1 MADKT
6 LVEGAQR
13 LANASSQ
20 FVDYGSAIV
29 RNLDKNQ
36 EESRV
41 RNADAKVRVKEL
53 NRRVQN
59 NYNKLDG
66 NVDFT
71 GLKGQQLADTK
82 DAAAAYVREYHEA
95 ADENARIN
103 DPMSPASKDAQN
115 RMNDAQQKIVAMK
128 NGLDT
133 YADKMKMYNGARKSY
148 SGAGGNEEALTQG
161 NYIFGIDDEPAK
173 FEFDENGNLGFGGE
187 SGVTNIVDYSMPL
200 SRATDEALV
209 IPNALSK
216 IQGQQVPLDLG
227 AKTAYAQTTMAMLR
241 RDGVMESFLGGDF
254 NDDVMNTLFD
264 GIEYNPEDE
273 EGTAKA
279 MSERIMNEYEL
290 AATRGVDA
298 KRQAERAQEAKKKP
312 TDQETKQNRS
322 WITAATQISELTAL
336 KEVSAPNGNSVAIV
350 PAGVN
355 VEVGY
360 GIGNDGKL
368 GKPLPPEAATE
379 PGMII
384 RTRYEINEA
393 DGMEAPFLE
402 WVPLNEGLLL
412 TKKF

>member
-29 RNLDKNQ
+29 SNLDKNQ

-53 NRRVQN
+53 NNRVQK
-59 NYNKLDG
+59 NYDKLDG

-133 YADKMKMYNGARKSY
+133 YADKMKMYNGARDSY

-187 SGVTNIVDYSMPL
+187 SGVSNIVDYRPNVTLFFL
-200 SRATDEALV
+200 SSQLIHHRK
-209 IPNALSK
+209 LSK
-216 IQGQQVPLDLG
+216 V
-227 AKTAYAQTTMAMLR
+227 TNCT
-241 RDGVMESFLGGDF
+241 
-254 NDDVMNTLFD
+254 
-264 GIEYNPEDE
+264 
-273 EGTAKA
+273 
-279 MSERIMNEYEL
+279 
-290 AATRGVDA
+290 
-298 KRQAERAQEAKKKP
+298 
-312 TDQETKQNRS
+312 
-322 WITAATQISELTAL
+322 
-336 KEVSAPNGNSVAIV
+336 
-350 PAGVN
+350 
-355 VEVGY
+355 
-360 GIGNDGKL
+360 
-368 GKPLPPEAATE
+368 
-379 PGMII
+379 
-384 RTRYEINEA
+384 
-393 DGMEAPFLE
+393 
-402 WVPLNEGLLL
+402 
-412 TKKF
+412 